1 MVLDQPWT
9 LNMALSVH
17 ETVSKGSLPC
27 VLFAPLPL
35 LLLLL
40 LSSVDLLTEVMV
52 IRDPTTKVFE
62 LLTLL

>member
-35 LLLLL
+35 LLLL
-40 LSSVDLLTEVMV
+40 SSVDLLTEVMV